1 MKGNESLLFLRFF
14 QKDQL
19 VYILL
24 HYGVKMSYVDKLVT
38 LKSLILSLFNYSLEV
53 LIDQNRFLPD
63 ILYTF
68 GSTLLHYF

>member
-1 MKGNESLLFLRFF
+1 MKGNESLLFIRFF

-19 VYILL
+19 VYLLL
-24 HYGVKMSYVDKLVT
+24 HYVVKKSYVDKLVT
-38 LKSLILSLFNYSLEV
+38 LKSLILSLFDYSLEV